1 MPPRP
6 AISPLMSRSE
16 KLLSGNML
24 TRKWLRKYTNI
35 KPENKDFNYYY
46 DQLRIF
52 KLFDALSV
60 YSDALSEMVQVSQ
73 IDTKKYGN
81 NLTLLKKFSN
91 ANVNKCKHA
100 STRCLSLWGLD
111 GA

>member
-1 MPPRP
+1 
-6 AISPLMSRSE
+6 
-16 KLLSGNML
+16 ML

-81 NLTLLKKFSN
+81 NLTLLKSFGLRINRFLNNNS
-91 ANVNKCKHA
+91 VFTSA
-100 STRCLSLWGLD
+100 SLNRYWI
-111 GA
+111 